1 MTWIGGSRG
10 GKVSSGQNDL
20 SSILKKTKEQ
30 YSTQNGICL
39 TTVNVNGHFFSTFP
53 HFSSIHCGLQSPI
66 SGKNWHRLT
75 KSEYQQ
81 QLWNR
86 LYWILF
92 FLLWDKRDRNVFFSN
107 KKEERGKNWNCETA
121 AVSYRSS
128 LPRNFWLG
136 QIQQS
141 SSLTATIGLTCEL
154 L

>member
-20 SSILKKTKEQ
+20 SSIPKKLRSNIVHKMEPAWPLWLLTDMFFQHFHISAPSTVVYSRQYRVKIGIDSQKE
-30 YSTQNGICL
+30 STNNNYETDSIEFC
-39 TTVNVNGHFFSTFP
+39 FFSAV
-53 HFSSIHCGLQSPI
+53 GQ
-66 SGKNWHRLT
+66 
-75 KSEYQQ
+75 
-81 QLWNR
+81 
-86 LYWILF
+86 
-92 FLLWDKRDRNVFFSN
+92 KRQKCFFSN

-141 SSLTATIGLTCEL
+141 SLLTVTIGLTCEL